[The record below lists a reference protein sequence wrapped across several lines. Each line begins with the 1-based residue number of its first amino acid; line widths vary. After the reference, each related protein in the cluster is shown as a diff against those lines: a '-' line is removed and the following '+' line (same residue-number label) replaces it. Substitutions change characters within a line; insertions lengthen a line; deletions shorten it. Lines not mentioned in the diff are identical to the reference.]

1 VIVFVKQDNYMQ
13 DPLLLIGKLLCWL
26 GFHDFTVLSR
36 TFGFGE
42 GDGVEK
48 VECKRCG
55 VIVTRQ
61 N

>member
-1 VIVFVKQDNYMQ
+1 VVVFVIQDNYMQ
-13 DPLLLIGKLLCWL
+13 DLLRLVGSVLCWL
-26 GFHDFTVLSR
+26 GFHDFIVLSR

-55 VIVTRQ
+55 VIITRQ